1 MWVADACDFRSAVGK
16 IFAYDMAT
24 KQRDSAKDFNTLT
37 AAGNDAPAGIW
48 SDGTTMWVVD
58 AGG

>member
-1 MWVADACDFRSAVGK
+1 MWVADAGDFDSAVGN

-37 AAGNDAPAGIW
+37 
-48 SDGTTMWVVD
+48 
-58 AGG
+58 GGRESQPRRNLVGRDHHVGGGCSG